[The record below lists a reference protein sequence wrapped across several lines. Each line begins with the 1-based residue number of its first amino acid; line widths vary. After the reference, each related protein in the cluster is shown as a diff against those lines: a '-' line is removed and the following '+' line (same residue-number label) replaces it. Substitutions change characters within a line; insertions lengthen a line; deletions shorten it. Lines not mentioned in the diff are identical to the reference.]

1 MEIVVRALV
10 LFCFLWFVTRVVGRS
25 TLGELSTFQLVLFV
39 AVGDL
44 IQQGVTQQDYS
55 VTSAVLAVGTFALA
69 TIVLTWIGARFPRA
83 RPVVHG
89 MPVVIVADG
98 EPAYEVMK
106 RERVSLDDLLDAA
119 RQHGVEHVRD
129 IRVAV
134 LETNGQMSF
143 FTRDEQREQ
152 KPADRP
158 EG

>member
-10 LFCFLWFVTRVVGRS
+10 LFLFLWFVTRVVGRS

-39 AVGDL
+39 VMGDL

-55 VTSAVLAVGTFALA
+55 VTSAVLAVGTFALL
-69 TIVLTWIGARFPRA
+69 TILLTWVGARFPRSRA
-83 RPVVHG
+83 VVHG
-89 MPVVIVADG
+89 VPVVIVSDG

-134 LETNGQMSF
+134 LEANGQMSF
-143 FTRDEQREQ
+143 FTRDEEREQ
-152 KPADRP
+152 KPAEVP
-158 EG
+158 ET